1 MASFDEGD
9 FPAQTT
15 HSPSQPDNFFMSDHN
30 ISEAHPP
37 PSTQHSLNR
46 DGDGDDDFGS
56 ENNPASP
63 NHANGNDDALFASDG
78 PFLGLEWRWRRKRK
92 RRRCAIKKAFYE
104 KREKT
109 IETKKADNRER
120 EKSELIS
127 REVPNIDKKRGKN
140 DPDKKPSVIVI
151 QGPKPGKP
159 TDLGRMRQIFL
170 KRKTNPPPHM
180 MPPPPPAKDA
190 KDGKPAAETKGAEE
204 KHASP
209 ET

>member
-63 NHANGNDDALFASDG
+63 Q
-78 PFLGLEWRWRRKRK
+78 PCQRQRRRWRWRRKRK

-140 DPDKKPSVIVI
+140 DPDKKPSMIVI

-170 KRKTNPPPHM
+170 KLKTNPPPHM
-180 MPPPPPAKDA
+180 MPPPPPAKMP
-190 KDGKPAAETKGAEE
+190 KTENLQRKQRGQKKNMLHL
-204 KHASP
+204 KQ
-209 ET
+209 

>member
-1 MASFDEGD
+1 MEMEMMILDLK
-9 FPAQTT
+9 
-15 HSPSQPDNFFMSDHN
+15 
-30 ISEAHPP
+30 IILPP
-37 PSTQHSLNR
+37 
-46 DGDGDDDFGS
+46 
-56 ENNPASP
+56 P

-78 PFLGLEWRWRRKRK
+78 PFLRLEWRWKRK

-120 EKSELIS
+120 EKRSSTTKLTSITRNPFQSELIS

-140 DPDKKPSVIVI
+140 DPDKKPSMIVI

-170 KRKTNPPPHM
+170 KLKTNPPPHM
-180 MPPPPPAKDA
+180 MPPPPPAKMP
-190 KDGKPAAETKGAEE
+190 KTENLQRKQRGQKKNMLHL
-204 KHASP
+204 KQ
-209 ET
+209 